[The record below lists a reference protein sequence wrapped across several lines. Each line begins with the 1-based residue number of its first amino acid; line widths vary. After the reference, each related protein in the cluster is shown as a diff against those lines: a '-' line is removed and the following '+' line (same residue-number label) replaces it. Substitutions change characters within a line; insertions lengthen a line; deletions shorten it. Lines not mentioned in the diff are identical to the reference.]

1 MQFFSLKTSFLI
13 LVRPVLEVDTDVQK
27 AKQTERQ
34 QTSISAVVF
43 IVNKQNALIKGQKLL
58 DWIRPNLMLLQQIYL
73 KYKDV
78 ERL

>member
-27 AKQTERQ
+27 AKQTVRQ

-43 IVNKQNALIKGQKLL
+43 IVNRQNALIKGQKLL
-58 DWIRPNLMLLQQIYL
+58 DWIRPNNATSVDIS
-73 KYKDV
+73 KI
-78 ERL
+78 

>member
-78 ERL
+78 EKL